1 LPHGGVNPAVLQ
13 CLPIFGVS
21 NVDKSFSL
29 GWEEWLSLPDLG
41 LPAILA
47 KVDTGAKTS
56 ALHAAAIE
64 PFGPINNPQVRFL
77 LQPNPSDDNLEIT
90 CSAKVVDRRQ
100 VTSSNGEVELR
111 YVIESPVTIGGRTWP
126 IQLTLTNR
134 ETMAYRMLLGR
145 SAILDDM
152 FVDPNQSCVQPT
164 LSYDRYRGLPRQRPV
179 KRPLRIALLTREASN
194 YSSRRLI
201 EAAEARGHIIETI
214 NTTRCYMKIGG
225 VTPEVHYDGKAL
237 PRFDAVIPRIGASVT
252 GYGMAVLRQF
262 EATGAY
268 CLNTAAAIGASRDK
282 LLAHQ
287 LLSRADIR
295 MPVTTFANSPKD
307 TKSLIALAG
316 NAPVVVKLLS
326 STQGKGVILAETE
339 KAAETLVD
347 AFRGLD
353 ANFLV
358 QQFVKEAAGSDLR
371 CFVIG
376 NKVVGAI
383 KRTGAEGDFRSNLHQ
398 GGTAK
403 SVRTTKEE
411 REAAKR
417 AAKVLGL
424 SVAGVDMLQ
433 SEEGPKVLEV
443 NSSPGLEGIEKATRK
458 DIADMVIDHLERQ
471 VRPLAR
477 FRDGRGG

>member
-1 LPHGGVNPAVLQ
+1 MNKPFA
-13 CLPIFGVS
+13 
-21 NVDKSFSL
+21 L

-47 KVDTGAKTS
+47 KTDTGARTS

-64 PFGPINNPQVRFL
+64 PFGPENNPQVRFL
-77 LQPNPSDDNLEIT
+77 LHPNPEDEGLEIT
-90 CSAKVVDRRQ
+90 CSAKVIDRRR
-100 VTSSNGEVELR
+100 VTSSNGEDELR
-111 YVIESPVTIGGRTWP
+111 YVIETMLSMGERSWP
-126 IQLTLTNR
+126 IQITLTNR
-134 ETMAYRMLLGR
+134 ENMAYRMLLGR
-145 SAILDDM
+145 TAVQDDM
-152 FVDPNQSCVQPT
+152 LVDPNVSFLQPQ
-164 LSYDRYRGLPRQRPV
+164 LSFSDYRRLPRKRPV
-179 KRPLRIALLTREASN
+179 KRPLRIALLTREKGN
-194 YSSRRLI
+194 YSNQRLI
-201 EAAEARGHIIETI
+201 AAAEARGHVIEVI

-225 VTPEVHYDGKAL
+225 TSPEVHLDGKVL

-252 GYGMAVLRQF
+252 SYGMAVLRQF

-268 CLNTAAAIGASRDK
+268 CLNSAQAIGASRDK

-287 LLSRADIR
+287 ILSQADIR

-307 TKSLIALAG
+307 MKALIQLAG
-316 NAPVVVKLLS
+316 KAPVVVKLLS
-326 STQGKGVILAETE
+326 SSQGKGVILAETR
-339 KAAETLVD
+339 KAAESLVE

-371 CFVIG
+371 CFIVG

-398 GGTAK
+398 GGSAK
-403 SVRTTKEE
+403 RARTTKEE
-411 REAAKR
+411 RETAKR
-417 AAKVLGL
+417 AAKELGL

-433 SEEGPKVLEV
+433 SAEGPKVLEV
-443 NSSPGLEGIEKATRK
+443 NSSPGLQGIEKATGK
-458 DIADMVIDHLERQ
+458 DIASLIIEHLERK

-477 FRDGRGG
+477 FREV

>member
-1 LPHGGVNPAVLQ
+1 MFEPHCIHNAIIRETILDNK
-13 CLPIFGVS
+13 L
-21 NVDKSFSL
+21 SF
-29 GWEEWLSLPDLG
+29 GWEEWLSLPKLG

-56 ALHAAAIE
+56 ALHAAVIE
-64 PFGPINNPQVRFL
+64 PFGSRENPQVRFL
-77 LQPNPSDDNLEIT
+77 LHPDPDDEGLEIT

-100 VTSSNGEVELR
+100 ITSSNGEVELR
-111 YVIESPVTIGGRTWP
+111 YVIETPLQIGDRKWP
-126 IQLTLTNR
+126 IQITLTNR

-152 FVDPNQSCVQPT
+152 LVDPNSSCLQPV
-164 LSYDRYRGLPRQRPV
+164 LSFDAYKKLPQKRPV
-179 KRPLRIALLTREASN
+179 RRPLRIALLTREAEN

-201 EAAEARGHIIETI
+201 EAAQARGHVIEVI
-214 NTTRCYMKIGG
+214 NTTRCYIKVGG
-225 VTPEVHYDGKAL
+225 MIPEIHLDGKVL

-268 CLNTAAAIGASRDK
+268 CLNTAEAIGASRDK
-282 LLAHQ
+282 LWAHQ
-287 LLSRADIR
+287 LLARANIK

-307 TKSLIALAG
+307 TNELINITG
-316 NAPVVVKLLS
+316 KAPLVVKLLS
-326 STQGKGVILAETE
+326 STQGKGVILAETQ
-339 KAAETLVD
+339 KAAKSLVD

-358 QQFVKEAAGSDLR
+358 QQFVKEAAGSDIR

-376 NKVVGAI
+376 NKVVGTI
-383 KRTGAEGDFRSNLHQ
+383 KRTGADGDFRSNLHQ

-403 SVRTTKEE
+403 SIRTTKLE
-411 REAAKR
+411 RDTAKL

-433 SEEGPKVLEV
+433 SAEGPKVLEV
-443 NSSPGLEGIEKATRK
+443 NSSPGLEGIEKASK
-458 DIADMVIDHLERQ
+458 KKIAEMIIEHVERR
-471 VRPLAR
+471 VRPLSKVR
-477 FRDGRGG
+477 ESRSSTS